1 MLSRAYTHTQTHT
14 HTHTH
19 TPTQGAEKGC
29 GSMEEAKAM
38 LAKHALEQEIISLRR
53 KQPKE
58 QSAAYL
64 YSAPRLIEALEG
76 GARV

>member
-1 MLSRAYTHTQTHT
+1 MLSRAYTHTHT
-14 HTHTH
+14 HTHT
-19 TPTQGAEKGC
+19 QEADKGY